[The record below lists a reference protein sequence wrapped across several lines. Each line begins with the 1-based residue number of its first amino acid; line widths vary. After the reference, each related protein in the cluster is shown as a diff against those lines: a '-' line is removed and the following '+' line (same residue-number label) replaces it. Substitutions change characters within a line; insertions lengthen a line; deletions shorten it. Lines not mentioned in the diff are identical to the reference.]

1 LYFRNI
7 VRADILPYLEKY
19 NPKIKRALSGLAEH
33 LREDFEFI
41 SHAKKD
47 AMEGIEEA
55 MQDTDEVELKLKDIV
70 TQPKAVQKEVLRDL
84 LEKAGGEVKKLSFRH
99 WKELEALISHKD
111 KGSSLD
117 LPGDIRVTRTFTAL
131 VFRRRP

>member
-1 LYFRNI
+1 
-7 VRADILPYLEKY
+7 
-19 NPKIKRALSGLAEH
+19 
-33 LREDFEFI
+33 
-41 SHAKKD
+41 
-47 AMEGIEEA
+47 
-55 MQDTDEVELKLKDIV
+55 
-70 TQPKAVQKEVLRDL
+70 
-84 LEKAGGEVKKLSFRH
+84 VKKLSFRH